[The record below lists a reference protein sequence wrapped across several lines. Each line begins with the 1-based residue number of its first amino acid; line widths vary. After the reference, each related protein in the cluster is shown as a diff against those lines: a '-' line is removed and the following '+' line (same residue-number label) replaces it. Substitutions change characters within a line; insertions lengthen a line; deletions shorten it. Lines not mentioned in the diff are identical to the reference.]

1 MKIPIVSKPYKI
13 NPNSEAVKKLLE
25 SYSVSQDFE
34 FAINSGGE
42 SVTAYVQHFSAM
54 MVEKQDELI
63 MKLITHV
70 ANEEFVNI
78 TIDRSKLLEI
88 FGKHTPKKVRRLR
101 DGAICQCGE
110 CSFILPTSAV
120 YCQRCGQKI
129 DWDHDYFKEKRYD
142 HSDM

>member
-25 SYSVSQDFE
+25 SYSVSRDFE
-34 FAINSGGE
+34 FVINSGGE
-42 SVTAYVQHFSAM
+42 SVTAYVQHFNAS

-63 MKLITHV
+63 MRLITHV

-88 FGKHTPKKVRRLR
+88 FGKHTPKRVRRLR
-101 DGAICQCGE
+101 DGIVCKCPE
-110 CSFILPTSAV
+110 CNRDVSVTAE
-120 YCQRCGQKI
+120 YCEKCGQKL
-129 DWDHDYFKEKRYD
+129 DWT
-142 HSDM
+142 MCIT